1 MNWIDPRHSKTPK
14 RQIPILIWY
23 LGLRGKL
30 RYWTFM
36 LEPKKIFFPLTRA
49 KPDRPNLGI
58 WAHFVHFC
66 NSYVVPNF
74 KTFIIF
80 CEKGI
85 LGENFWLAFIK
96 YIFLEYLIWLKDL
109 TLLAFSVF
117 SRKCRLRF
125 MHINRFNLP
134 SFLYF

>member
-1 MNWIDPRHSKTPK
+1 MQENLSVCTMNWIDPTHSKTPK
-14 RQIPILIWY
+14 RHG
-23 LGLRGKL
+23 LGGKL
-30 RYWTFM
+30 RYWTYM
-36 LEPKKIFFPLTRA
+36 LEPKKIFFPLTSA

-85 LGENFWLAFIK
+85 LGENFWLVFMK
-96 YIFLEYLIWLKDL
+96 YICLKYLI
-109 TLLAFSVF
+109 
-117 SRKCRLRF
+117 
-125 MHINRFNLP
+125 
-134 SFLYF
+134 

>member
-1 MNWIDPRHSKTPK
+1 MNWIDPTHSKTPK
-14 RQIPILIWY
+14 WQIPISMWY
-23 LGLRGKL
+23 LGLKCKL

-36 LEPKKIFFPLTRA
+36 LEPKKNFFPLTSA
-49 KPDRPNLGI
+49 KADRPNLGI

-85 LGENFWLAFIK
+85 LGENFWLVFMK
-96 YIFLEYLIWLKDL
+96 YICLEYLI
-109 TLLAFSVF
+109 
-117 SRKCRLRF
+117 
-125 MHINRFNLP
+125 
-134 SFLYF
+134 

>member
-1 MNWIDPRHSKTPK
+1 MVQKYDFVCTFCPLATMNWIDPTHSKTPK

-36 LEPKKIFFPLTRA
+36 LEPEKSFFPLISA
-49 KPDRPNLGI
+49 KPDRLNLSI

-80 CEKGI
+80 YQKGI
-85 LGENFWLAFIK
+85 FGENSWLAFIK
-96 YIFLEYLIWLKDL
+96 YIFFKYLI
-109 TLLAFSVF
+109 
-117 SRKCRLRF
+117 
-125 MHINRFNLP
+125 
-134 SFLYF
+134 

>member
-1 MNWIDPRHSKTPK
+1 MQENLSVCTMNWIDPTHSKTPK

-36 LEPKKIFFPLTRA
+36 LEPKKIFFPLTSA

-85 LGENFWLAFIK
+85 LGENFWLVFMK
-96 YIFLEYLIWLKDL
+96 YICLKYLI
-109 TLLAFSVF
+109 
-117 SRKCRLRF
+117 
-125 MHINRFNLP
+125 
-134 SFLYF
+134 